1 MTATNPPLVLTFPGR
16 GTATVVESDGNVVLL
31 DAGFSS
37 PPGSPIEGSA
47 EGASYKVKVRS
58 SKKQPGDAPRF
69 LIEGRFVDLTKQ
81 QRERV
86 VCRREG

>member
-1 MTATNPPLVLTFPGR
+1 MNPPLVFTFAGR

-31 DAGFSS
+31 DATFSS
-37 PPGSPIEGSA
+37 PPGSPLEGSA
-47 EGASYKVKVRS
+47 EGATYKVKVRS
-58 SKKQPGDAPRF
+58 SKKQPGEAPRF

-86 VCRREG
+86 TRRPSG